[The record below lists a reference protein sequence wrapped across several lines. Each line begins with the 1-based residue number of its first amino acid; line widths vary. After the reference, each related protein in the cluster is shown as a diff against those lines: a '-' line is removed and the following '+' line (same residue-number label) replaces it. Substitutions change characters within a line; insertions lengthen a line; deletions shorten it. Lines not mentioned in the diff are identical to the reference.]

1 MPTVTVERLQASKI
15 LISVGTKKFLGTKDI
30 DYSSSTKIEESLIKE
45 DAGKPVEEII
55 SFEDKFSMS
64 GIICIQTGT
73 DATHAD
79 WAAMRT
85 SYRAKASIAFVYGI
99 FVAGAPEITG
109 NLIITGMSEKSGSDG
124 KATWSLE
131 CKILQDSSLTFGATA
146 GV

>member
-15 LISVGTKKFLGTKDI
+15 LISVGGKKFLGVKDI
-30 DYSSSTKIEESLIKE
+30 DYSSSTKVEESLIKE
-45 DAGKPVEEII
+45 DAGKPVEEIV

-79 WAAMRT
+79 WAAMRAT
-85 SYRAKASIAFVYGI
+85 YRAKAAVAFVYGI
-99 FVAGAPEITG
+99 FTTGAPEVTG
-109 NLIITGMSEKSGSDG
+109 NLIVTGLSEKSGADG

-131 CKILQDSSLTFGATA
+131 CKVIQDSSLTFG
-146 GV
+146 VSV